1 MSVVYTIGYESTDI
15 DRFVTTLKTAGI
27 ERVADVRTVALSR
40 KRGFS
45 KKALAARLEAEEI
58 QYLHFIEL
66 GDPRPGREAA
76 VQAVTKNFATFTK
89 LTLIQPM
96 PRRHSANYLRRCA
109 RRRLV
114 SYASRGIR
122 RTAIVLS
129 SRNS

>member
-1 MSVVYTIGYESTDI
+1 MSVVYTIGSESTDI

-27 ERVADVRTVALSR
+27 ERVADVRTAALSR
-40 KRGFS
+40 KKGFS

-58 QYLHFIEL
+58 QYSHFIEL
-66 GDPRPGREAA
+66 GDQDQEETPR
-76 VQAVTKNFATFTK
+76 VQDVTKNFVTFTK

-109 RRRLV
+109 RRRHV
-114 SYASRGIR
+114 SYASREIR
-122 RTAIVLS
+122 RPVIVLS